1 MSADR
6 QLSNPTSHPP
16 KRAASAALLLATV
29 LSSTASA
36 NDVLAP
42 AAAASTLNTV
52 VVTGSRNSTRTVA
65 NSSTPID
72 VISAD
77 ALAATGQ
84 ATLLDALQRALPSL
98 SQIGGYQSDQESLI
112 RGYQLRNLSP
122 GYTLV
127 LINGKRR
134 NASAYVS
141 GANGGAF
148 PGHSWADL
156 GLIPLS
162 AIDHVEVLRD
172 GASAIYGSDAV
183 AGVINVILKTQAS
196 GGALAVESG
205 QSYDGDGSR
214 TSVRGNLGL
223 PWGTTGFVNVS
234 AENTVQQHAIRR
246 ILYPASWYNGSAG
259 SDANKIFSSPSYRLT
274 SAVISAGHPLGAGAD
289 FYVTLNAADRTG
301 SAIQNYRLP
310 STIAALN
317 PAALAVYPDGFS
329 PSIESKEQQY
339 SGTVGVKGNLSQWN
353 YDFSATWNRDT
364 IRTYTRDTLNFSLPY
379 PGSPTDLYDGKVDY
393 QQLVNNLD
401 LRRAFDTGV
410 FSSPLEVSI
419 GAEYQHEQYK
429 RLPGQPES
437 YLGYG
442 AASFVGYSADDAVD
456 ASRNSKAIYAG
467 VSTNVTTRWFV
478 DLAGR
483 YEDHSDFGSVSTGRL
498 STRFDFTDAVAVR
511 GTISNGFHAPG
522 LGGQFYQATG
532 NCPCGTTVVA
542 RVNSPTALALGAT
555 ALKPEKATNYSLGI
569 TFAPNASFN
578 AAVDVYQINIRNQL
592 GQSSQIGYDSTNPNA
607 ITDNSGSP
615 LDASQKAIIDNL
627 LGAAGVSITP
637 GQAYY
642 ASYITNVGSTRTRGI
657 ELTLE
662 ATQHT
667 AIGQLRYNYAAN
679 LGRTDIRQVANVP
692 AALQQLPNID
702 LLNET
707 AEYALRYHTPRY
719 TQLAGVHWSNGPW
732 QLSLDASYFGP
743 IKSINNGYKY
753 QLAPLLVT
761 NLGGSY
767 DIGHGWSV
775 DAGINN
781 LFDERQRKRPDA
793 SRSASEKANY
803 VFNYAS
809 VDSVGTT
816 GGYWY
821 GRINYRF

>member
-1 MSADR
+1 MSANR
-6 QLSNPTSHPP
+6 QLPNPTSRLPL
-16 KRAASAALLLATV
+16 RVAAVLLLTAV
-29 LSSTASA
+29 LSSPASA

-72 VISAD
+72 IISAD

-98 SQIGGYQSDQESLI
+98 SQVGGYQSDQESLI

-127 LINGKRR
+127 LVNGKRR

-141 GANGGAF
+141 GANGGSF

-156 GLIPLS
+156 GLIPIS

-183 AGVINVILKTQAS
+183 AGVINVILKTDAS
-196 GGALAVESG
+196 GGAVAVESG

-214 TSVRGNLGL
+214 TSLRGNLGL
-223 PWGTTGFVNVS
+223 PWGNSGFVNVS
-234 AENTVQQHAIRR
+234 AENTEQQHAIRR
-246 ILYPASWYNGSAG
+246 VQFPTSWYDGPAG
-259 SDANKIFSSPSYRLT
+259 TDANKIYSSPSYRLT
-274 SAVISAGHPLGAGAD
+274 SAVISAGHSLGSEAD
-289 FYVTLNAADRTG
+289 FYITLNGADRTG
-301 SAIQNYRLP
+301 NAIQNYRVP
-310 STIAALN
+310 ATIAALN
-317 PAALAVYPDGFS
+317 PGALAVYPDGFS
-329 PSIESKEQQY
+329 PSIETKEQQY
-339 SGTVGVKGNLSQWN
+339 SGTAGVKGNLAHWG
-353 YDFSATWNRDT
+353 YDLSTTWNRDT
-364 IRTYTRDTLNFSLPY
+364 IRTYTRDSLNYSLPY

-393 QQLVNNLD
+393 QQLVSNLD

-410 FSSPLEVSI
+410 FAAPLEVSI

-429 RLPGQPES
+429 RLAGQPES

-442 AASFVGYSADDAVD
+442 AASFVGYSIDDAVD
-456 ASRNSKAIYAG
+456 ASRNSKAVYAG
-467 VSTNVTTRWFV
+467 ASTNVTPRWFV

-511 GTISNGFHAPG
+511 GTISNGFHAPS

-532 NCPCGTTVVA
+532 TCPCGTTLVA
-542 RVNSPTALALGAT
+542 RVNSPAAIALGAT
-555 ALKPEKATNYSLGI
+555 QLKPEKATNYSLGI
-569 TFAPNASFN
+569 TFAPNASFT

-607 ITDNSGSP
+607 VTDGSGSP
-615 LDASQKAIIDNL
+615 INAGQKAIIDTL
-627 LGAAGVSITP
+627 LGSAGISITP

-642 ASYITNVGSTRTRGI
+642 ASYITNVGSTRTRGV
-657 ELTLE
+657 ELTME
-662 ATQHT
+662 ATQYT
-667 AIGQLRYNYAAN
+667 AIGKLRYSYAAN
-679 LGRTDIRQVANVP
+679 LGHTDIHQVATVP
-692 AALQQLPNID
+692 AALQQLPNIN
-702 LLNET
+702 LLNEN

-719 TQLAGVHWSNGPW
+719 TQLAGVHWSNGAW
-732 QLSLDASYFGP
+732 QLNLDATYFGP
-743 IKSINNGYKY
+743 IKSINNGYRY
-753 QLAPLLVT
+753 QLSPLLVT

-793 SRSASEKANY
+793 SRSAGEKANY

-809 VDSVGTT
+809 VDSIGTT